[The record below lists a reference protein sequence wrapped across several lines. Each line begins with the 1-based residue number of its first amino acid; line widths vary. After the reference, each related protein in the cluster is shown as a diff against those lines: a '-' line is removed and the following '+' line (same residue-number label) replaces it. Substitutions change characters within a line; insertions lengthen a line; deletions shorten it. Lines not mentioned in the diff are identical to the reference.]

1 MLMAPLP
8 PLLCDE
14 ETPAQGCR
22 GPSVSQGRRG
32 GLLTVGPEHLPLSTR
47 VKIYS
52 IQRQDQGG

>member
-1 MLMAPLP
+1 MAPLP

-14 ETPAQGCR
+14 ETQGCR